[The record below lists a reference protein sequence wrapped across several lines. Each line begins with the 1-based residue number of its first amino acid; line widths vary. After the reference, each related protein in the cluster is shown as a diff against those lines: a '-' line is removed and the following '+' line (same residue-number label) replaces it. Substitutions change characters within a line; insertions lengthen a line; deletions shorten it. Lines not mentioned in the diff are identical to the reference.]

1 MNSRNHKVS
10 LKKPS
15 DFFEHK
21 KNEVLEKELAQK
33 KVEEET
39 KLNNKK
45 FAYPKEYFGEDRIVV
60 ENIIEEEGE
69 KIAVDPYL
77 EEFTLLKG
85 DLKKVASSIPDRTDL
100 TEVFVEINNLK
111 KRLNNIPEYDGHL
124 ALIRTEIVEL
134 ENSINGLPTIPEEFD
149 PSDLYENISNLKN
162 KIQEVRSEIPTIPE
176 PILYDD
182 DLDEIRGLVEGVRES
197 IPIVPEVRYYED
209 DLNEIIETI
218 DSVKQTISELP
229 EVKYYDEEV
238 TAIEKRFGEIQKTIQ
253 ELPEVKYYDKQIK
266 EIHDVIVETNEE
278 ISNLPEVKYYDKD
291 VKDLKKKISLV
302 EKSIPTV
309 PEIKYYD
316 EDIKDIKEQISSVED
331 SIPTVPEVKYYD
343 EDIKGLNEEIK
354 NLLYK
359 VSSIKIPDQDKY
371 VKEVNR
377 ISDSFDNKNQE
388 LIKKVSYLE
397 EIFEKFDLEDLT
409 KDLVVEKKD
418 DDLNPQYATLQDLQ
432 DHYRKFIN
440 RVQQQL
446 ASLGGGG
453 EVNLQYLDDIVGIA
467 TNLSAYNGYVLKVD
481 TSLNAP
487 YKFKFAEE
495 SGSTGAGGTWTVSS
509 VGISTTKNVGIGTTA
524 KSGYA
529 LDVEG
534 SARVTGILTV
544 GRSTITL
551 NPNTDVVTVG
561 TGITLDASNN
571 KILVSGNEIADSSGN
586 ANYSG
591 IITAATLS
599 ATTGNFSGNVTIGG
613 TLTYEDVTNI
623 DVVGFATI
631 TKGIEVQ
638 GTGSTTTTLNVTGVS
653 TFAGIGTFGSDV
665 YIDGDLNVTGDISY
679 DEVSGTNLL
688 VTGITTL
695 GTTIVGTAVT
705 INSGGIDIASGV
717 VTATTFDGNL
727 ATTNLTGTITNAQLA
742 GSIANAK
749 LSNDS
754 VSFGGIEV
762 DLGAADATPAFN
774 LQDATAYPYG
784 SLTGIQTNIVGDTTP
799 QLGGNLD
806 FNSKYITGTG
816 GINLSGVATAT
827 TFKGNLT
834 GDVTGDVT
842 GDLTGSVDTGQS
854 VISGITAT
862 KTSTS
867 IASVDTFSASTYRSV
882 NYQVQVVRG
891 TNYNMTTINIIH
903 DGTNTY
909 MTEFG
914 SINQP
919 IGIATFGSD
928 INSGNVRLLATPT
941 SSDSTVFKITRTVTK
956 S

>member
-1 MNSRNHKVS
+1 MS

-21 KNEVLEKELAQK
+21 KNEVLEKESAQK

-39 KLNNKK
+39 KLKNKK

-60 ENIIEEEGE
+60 ENIIEEKGE

-85 DLKKVASSIPDRTDL
+85 DLKRVASSIPDRTDL

-124 ALIRTEIVEL
+124 SLIRTEIAEL
-134 ENSINGLPTIPEEFD
+134 ENSINDLPTIPEQFD
-149 PSDLYENISNLKN
+149 PSDLYENISTLKN
-162 KIQEVRSEIPTIPE
+162 TLKDKIQEVRSE
-176 PILYDD
+176 
-182 DLDEIRGLVEGVRES
+182 

-209 DLNEIIETI
+209 DLDDIRELVEGVKNSIPVVPEVRYYEDDLNAIIETI
-218 DSVKQTISELP
+218 DAVKQTISELP

-238 TAIEKRFGEIQKTIQ
+238 TAIANRFNEIQKTIE
-253 ELPEVKYYDKQIK
+253 ELPEVKYYDKPIK
-266 EIHDVIVETNEE
+266 EIHEVILEIREE
-278 ISNLPEVKYYDKD
+278 IPTVPEVKYYDKD
-291 VKDLKKKISLV
+291 VKELK
-302 EKSIPTV
+302 EK
-309 PEIKYYD
+309 
-316 EDIKDIKEQISSVED
+316 ISSVEE

-343 EDIKGLNEEIK
+343 EDIDGLNQEIK
-354 NLLYK
+354 ELYEK
-359 VSSIKIPDQDKY
+359 VTSIKIPDQNKY
-371 VKEVNR
+371 IQETKNLQL
-377 ISDSFDNKNQE
+377 SFEQRNQK
-388 LIKKVSYLE
+388 LIKKINHLE
-397 EIFEKFDLEDLT
+397 EVFEKFNEKVLT
-409 KDLVVEKKD
+409 EGLLNIPPNVDNSDPLTPLDKD
-418 DDLNPQYATLQDLQ
+418 YATQQDLSKAF
-432 DHYRKFIN
+432 RLLTN
-440 RVQQQL
+440 RIQTQL
-446 ASLGGGG
+446 STLGGGG
-453 EVNLQYLDDIVGIA
+453 ETRFQYLDDIVGIA
-467 TNLSAYNGYVLKVD
+467 TNLSSYDGQFLKVD
-481 TSLNAP
+481 TSLSAP
-487 YKFKFAEE
+487 YKFKFADPAV
-495 SGSTGAGGTWTVSS
+495 GAGGTWAITS
-509 VGISTTKNVGIGTTA
+509 VGINTTKNVGIGTTA
-524 KSGYA
+524 KAGYA

-679 DEVSGTNLL
+679 DEVSGKNLL

-742 GSIANAK
+742 GSIANDKLAGSITNAK
-749 LSNDS
+749 LSNS
-754 VSFGGIEV
+754 TVAYGGVELA
-762 DLGAADATPAFN
+762 LGAADTTPAFN

-784 SLTGIQTNIVGDTTP
+784 SLTGIQTHIVGDTTP

-834 GDVTGDVT
+834 GDVTGDVSGDLTGDVTGDVT

-854 VISGITAT
+854 VISGVTAT

-867 IASVDTFSASTYRSV
+867 IASIDTFSASTYRSA
-882 NYQVQVVRG
+882 NYQIQVVRG
-891 TNYNMTTINIIH
+891 TNYNMTTINVIH

-914 SINQP
+914 SITQP
-919 IGIATFGSD
+919 VGIATFGSD
-928 INSGNVRLLATPT
+928 ISSGNVRILASPT
-941 SSDSTVFKITRTVTK
+941 TSDSTVFKIVRTLTK
-956 S
+956 V

>member
-1 MNSRNHKVS
+1 MNPRNIKVS

-21 KNEVLEKELAQK
+21 KDKVLEKELAQK
-33 KVEEET
+33 KLEEEI
-39 KLNNKK
+39 KLKNKK
-45 FAYPKEYFGEDRIVV
+45 FAYPKELFGEDRVVV
-60 ENIIEEEGE
+60 ENIIEEEIE
-69 KIAVDPYL
+69 NEESFAKVDPYL

-100 TEVFVEINNLK
+100 TEVFDEINNLK

-149 PSDLYENISNLKN
+149 PSDLYENISTLKN
-162 KIQEVRSEIPTIPE
+162 TLKDKIQEVRSEIPTVPE
-176 PILYDD
+176 VRYYED
-182 DLDEIRGLVEGVRES
+182 DLDNIRELVEGVRNS
-197 IPIVPEVRYYED
+197 IPVVPEVRYYED
-209 DLNEIIETI
+209 DLNAIIETI

-238 TAIEKRFGEIQKTIQ
+238 TAIAKRFNEIQKTIE
-253 ELPEVKYYDKQIK
+253 ELPEVKYYDKPIK
-266 EIHDVIVETNEE
+266 EIHEVILEIREE
-278 ISNLPEVKYYDKD
+278 IPTVPEVKYYDKD
-291 VKDLKKKISLV
+291 VKELK
-302 EKSIPTV
+302 EK
-309 PEIKYYD
+309 
-316 EDIKDIKEQISSVED
+316 ISSVEE

-343 EDIKGLNEEIK
+343 EDIDGLNQEIK
-354 NLLYK
+354 ELYEK
-359 VSSIKIPDQDKY
+359 VTSIKVPDQNKY
-371 VKEVNR
+371 IQETKNLQL
-377 ISDSFDNKNQE
+377 SFEQRNQK
-388 LIKKVSYLE
+388 LIKKINHLE
-397 EIFEKFDLEDLT
+397 EVFEKFNEKALT
-409 KDLVVEKKD
+409 EGLLNIPPDVDNSDPLTPLDKD
-418 DDLNPQYATLQDLQ
+418 YATQQDLS
-432 DHYRKFIN
+432 KAFKLLTN
-440 RVQQQL
+440 RIQTQL
-446 ASLGGGG
+446 STLGGGG
-453 EVNLQYLDDIVGIA
+453 ETRFQYLDDVVGIA
-467 TNLSAYNGYVLKVD
+467 TNLSSYDGQFLKVD
-481 TSLNAP
+481 TSLSGP
-487 YKFKFAEE
+487 YKFKFADPAV
-495 SGSTGAGGTWTVSS
+495 GAGGTWAISS
-509 VGISTTKNVGIGTTA
+509 VGINTTKNVGIGTTA
-524 KSGYA
+524 KAGYA

-534 SARVTGILTV
+534 NARVTGILTV

-551 NPNTDVVTVG
+551 NPNTDIIQVG
-561 TGITLDASNN
+561 TGITLDATNS
-571 KILVSGNEIADSSGN
+571 KILVGGNEIADSSGN

-591 IITAATLS
+591 IITATTLS

-717 VTATTFDGNL
+717 VTATTF
-727 ATTNLTGTITNAQLA
+727 
-742 GSIANAK
+742 
-749 LSNDS
+749 
-754 VSFGGIEV
+754 
-762 DLGAADATPAFN
+762 
-774 LQDATAYPYG
+774 
-784 SLTGIQTNIVGDTTP
+784 
-799 QLGGNLD
+799 
-806 FNSKYITGTG
+806 
-816 GINLSGVATAT
+816 
-827 TFKGNLT
+827 KGNLT

-842 GDLTGSVDTGQS
+842 GSIDTGYA
-854 VISGITAT
+854 VISGVTAS

-867 IASVDTFSASTYRSV
+867 IASVDTFSASQYRSA
-882 NYQVQVVRG
+882 NYQIQVVRG
-891 TNYNMTTINIIH
+891 TNYNMTTINILH

-909 MTEFG
+909 MSEFG

-919 IGIATFGSD
+919 VGIATFGSD

-941 SSDSTVFKITRTVTK
+941 SSDATIFNITRTLTK
-956 S
+956 VAG

>member
-1 MNSRNHKVS
+1 MNHRNFKVS

-33 KVEEET
+33 KVEEVI
-39 KLNNKK
+39 KLKNKK

-60 ENIIEEEGE
+60 ENIIEEEEE
-69 KIAVDPYL
+69 KITVDPYL

-85 DLKKVASSIPDRTDL
+85 DLKRVASSIPDRTDL
-100 TEVFVEINNLK
+100 TEVFDEINNLK

-124 ALIRTEIVEL
+124 TLIRTEIAEL

-197 IPIVPEVRYYED
+197 IPVVPEVRYYED
-209 DLNEIIETI
+209 DLNAIIETI
-218 DSVKQTISELP
+218 DGVKQTISELP

-418 DDLNPQYATLQDLQ
+418 DDDLNPQYATLQDLQ

-481 TSLNAP
+481 TSLDAP

-495 SGSTGAGGTWTVSS
+495 SGSSGSVGAGGTWAISS
-509 VGISTTKNVGIGTTA
+509 VGISTTKNVGIATTA
-524 KSGYA
+524 RSAYA
-529 LDVEG
+529 LYVGGDGYVG
-534 SARVTGILTV
+534 GGLTVTG
-544 GRSTITL
+544 
-551 NPNTDVVTVG
+551 N
-561 TGITLDASNN
+561 
-571 KILVSGNEIADSSGN
+571 VSIA
-586 ANYSG
+586 
-591 IITAATLS
+591 
-599 ATTGNFSGNVTIGG
+599 G

-653 TFAGIGTFGSDV
+653 T
-665 YIDGDLNVTGDISY
+665 
-679 DEVSGTNLL
+679 
-688 VTGITTL
+688 L

-705 INSGGIDIASGV
+705 INSGCIDIASGV
-717 VTATTFDGNL
+717 VTATTF
-727 ATTNLTGTITNAQLA
+727 
-742 GSIANAK
+742 
-749 LSNDS
+749 
-754 VSFGGIEV
+754 
-762 DLGAADATPAFN
+762 
-774 LQDATAYPYG
+774 
-784 SLTGIQTNIVGDTTP
+784 
-799 QLGGNLD
+799 
-806 FNSKYITGTG
+806 
-816 GINLSGVATAT
+816 
-827 TFKGNLT
+827 KGNLT
-834 GDVTGDVT
+834 GNVTGDVT

-867 IASVDTFSASTYRSV
+867 IASVDTFSASTYRSA

-909 MTEFG
+909 MSEFG

-919 IGIATFGSD
+919 VGIATFGSD
-928 INSGNVRLLATPT
+928 IDSGNVRLLATPT

-956 S
+956 A

>member
-33 KVEEET
+33 KIEEEN
-39 KLNNKK
+39 KLKNKK
-45 FAYPKEYFGEDRIVV
+45 LAYPKELFGEDRVVV
-60 ENIIEEEGE
+60 ENIIEEEIE
-69 KIAVDPYL
+69 IEESKVDPYL

-85 DLKKVASSIPDRTDL
+85 DLKRVASSIPDRTDL
-100 TEVFVEINNLK
+100 TEVFDEINNLK

-124 ALIRTEIVEL
+124 ALIRTEIAEL
-134 ENSINGLPTIPEEFD
+134 ENSINDLPTIPEEFD
-149 PSDLYENISNLKN
+149 PSDLYENISTLKN
-162 KIQEVRSEIPTIPE
+162 TLKDKIQEVRSEIPTVPE
-176 PILYDD
+176 VRYYED
-182 DLDEIRGLVEGVRES
+182 DLDDIRELVEGVKNS
-197 IPIVPEVRYYED
+197 IPVVPEVRYYED
-209 DLNEIIETI
+209 DLNAIIETI

-238 TAIEKRFGEIQKTIQ
+238 TAIAKRFNEIQKTIE
-253 ELPEVKYYDKQIK
+253 ELPEVKYYDKPIK
-266 EIHDVIVETNEE
+266 EIHEVILEIREE
-278 ISNLPEVKYYDKD
+278 IPTVPEVKYYDKD
-291 VKDLKKKISLV
+291 VKELK
-302 EKSIPTV
+302 EK
-309 PEIKYYD
+309 
-316 EDIKDIKEQISSVED
+316 ISSVEE

-343 EDIKGLNEEIK
+343 EDIEGLNQEIK
-354 NLLYK
+354 ELYEK
-359 VSSIKIPDQDKY
+359 VTSIKIPDQNKY
-371 VKEVNR
+371 IQETKNLQL
-377 ISDSFDNKNQE
+377 SFEQRNQK
-388 LIKKVSYLE
+388 LIKKINHLE
-397 EIFEKFDLEDLT
+397 EVFEKFNEKALT
-409 KDLVVEKKD
+409 EGLLNIPPDVDNSDPLTPLDKD
-418 DDLNPQYATLQDLQ
+418 YATQQDLS
-432 DHYRKFIN
+432 KAFKLLTN
-440 RVQQQL
+440 RIQTQL
-446 ASLGGGG
+446 STLGGGG
-453 EVNLQYLDDIVGIA
+453 ETRFQYLDDIVGIA
-467 TNLSAYNGYVLKVD
+467 TNLSSYDGQFLKVD
-481 TSLNAP
+481 TSLSGP
-487 YKFKFAEE
+487 YKFKFADPAV
-495 SGSTGAGGTWTVSS
+495 GAGGTWHIGSA
-509 VGISTTKNVGIGTTA
+509 GISTTKNVGIGTTA

-534 SARVTGILTV
+534 NARVTGILTV

-551 NPNTDVVTVG
+551 NPNTDIIQVG
-561 TGITLDASNN
+561 TGITLDATNS

-679 DEVSGTNLL
+679 DEVSGKNLL

-742 GSIANAK
+742 GSIANSK

-762 DLGAADATPAFN
+762 DLGASDATPAFN

-784 SLTGIQTNIVGDTTP
+784 SLTGIQTNIIGDTSP

-806 FNSKYITGTG
+806 INSKYITGTG
-816 GINLSGVATAT
+816 GANITGVVTAT

-834 GDVTGDVT
+834 GDVTGDITGDVT
-842 GDLTGSVDTGQS
+842 GSIDTGYA
-854 VISGITAT
+854 VISGVTAS

-867 IASVDTFSASTYRSV
+867 IASVDTFSASQYRSA
-882 NYQVQVVRG
+882 NYQIQVVRG
-891 TNYNMTTINIIH
+891 TNYNMTTINILH

-914 SINQP
+914 TINQP
-919 IGIATFGSD
+919 VGIATFGSD

-941 SSDSTVFKITRTVTK
+941 SSDATIFNITRTLTK
-956 S
+956 VAG